1 MSGNYGYRIPA
12 TVFVGIGKRIDDLQ
26 FEQNVSVM
34 DIARATGLHRCVI
47 FRIKNNN
54 DVMMSSLIAIAN
66 YFNVSLDYLVYGKE

>member
-1 MSGNYGYRIPA
+1 MAFIGYRVPS
-12 TVFVGIGKRIDDLQ
+12 TSFTGIGKRIDDLQ
-26 FEQNVSVM
+26 FERNVSVL